1 MKILV
6 TGATGFVGS
15 VLMPELIK
23 KFGVKSI
30 SAFVLPG
37 DKVPLSWVNQDIKI
51 FYGDI
56 SDRNSVWKACKGQ
69 SHVIHLAGLI
79 SYWKRDREELEKVN
93 RDGVRCIV
101 EACLGCNVKRLIHV
115 SSVGAIGFYKNGKL
129 ANENTAFNW
138 PSNFYYMT
146 SKYQGQRIVEKAMRE
161 KRLQAIILNSASIMG
176 PGDQNIHTPH
186 NELYKTIYKKTLF
199 GSFPGG
205 LAVVDVRDLVA
216 IIIKSLEQG
225 KIGEKYL
232 IVGANLPYQNVI
244 KIIGKYAKRKVFPLR
259 FPSFLITAGGF
270 MLETISLLSKKK
282 PLLTYAYG
290 RLSGWY
296 TYYSN
301 EKSRKAFSHSY
312 INIEKTI
319 QDTCSY
325 FEHSF
330 LQKPSRI

>member
-1 MKILV
+1 MKILI

-15 VLMPELIK
+15 VLMPKLIK
-23 KFGVKSI
+23 KFGLKSI

-37 DKVPLSWVNQDIKI
+37 DKVPLSWADQNIQT

-56 SDRNSVWKACKGQ
+56 SDRDSVWKACKGQ
-69 SHVIHLAGLI
+69 SHVIHLAGVI
-79 SYWKRDREELEKVN
+79 SYWKKEREELIKVN

-101 EACLGCNVKRLIHV
+101 DACLGCNVKRLIHL

-129 ANENTAFNW
+129 ANETTPFNW

-146 SKYQGQRIVEKAMRE
+146 SKYQGQRIVEKAVRE
-161 KRLQAIILNSASIMG
+161 RGLQAIILNSASIMG
-176 PGDQNIHTPH
+176 PGDPNIHTPH
-186 NELYKTIYKKTLF
+186 NQLYETIYEKTLI

-205 LAVVDVRDLVA
+205 LAVVDVRDLAA
-216 IIIKSLEQG
+216 IIIKALERG

-244 KIIGKYAKRKVFPLR
+244 KIIGKYAKRRVYPIR
-259 FPSFLITAGGF
+259 FPSSLFKAAGF
-270 MLETISLLSKKK
+270 VLETISLLSKKK

-325 FEHSF
+325 FEHTF
-330 LQKPSRI
+330 L